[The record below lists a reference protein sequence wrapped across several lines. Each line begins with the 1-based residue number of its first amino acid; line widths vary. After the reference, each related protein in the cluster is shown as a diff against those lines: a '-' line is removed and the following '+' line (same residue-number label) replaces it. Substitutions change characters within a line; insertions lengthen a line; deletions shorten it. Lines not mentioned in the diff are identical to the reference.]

1 VCDHVVRWETVDL
14 SHYVCHP
21 PLRLAL
27 PLSQCSWTFGPVWLI
42 LISKTR
48 SSIRRPGASLSR
60 SRSRSRARHAKT
72 IPIPESDSDSDSDP
86 KHDPVPL
93 NLDSS
98 WISRPSGASA
108 RPRAR
113 PSSRPPVRP
122 SQPCSLPLAPRSR
135 SRLYLIPGLHTRA
148 ITQTSRSPA
157 PLLPNNLLPPLPCFQ
172 TTRPPAPLLP
182 RSLAPL
188 AVLV

>member
-14 SHYVCHP
+14 RHHVCHP

-60 SRSRSRARHAKT
+60 SRTRHAKT
-72 IPIPESDSDSDSDP
+72 IPIPESDSVSDSDSKPELDP
-86 KHDPVPL
+86 EPL

-98 WISRPSGASA
+98 GSPAHPGRPLDHGPD
-108 RPRAR
+108 RPT
-113 PSSRPPVRP
+113 VRP
-122 SQPCSLPLAPRSR
+122 
-135 SRLYLIPGLHTRA
+135 
-148 ITQTSRSPA
+148 
-157 PLLPNNLLPPLPCFQ
+157 
-172 TTRPPAPLLP
+172 
-182 RSLAPL
+182 
-188 AVLV
+188 